1 MKFTVAALAL
11 ATGLLAGQA
20 VAQSST
26 YTVTSTGPYATIT
39 PVSNC
44 TTGPTYP
51 CASFTA
57 AMGVSGSF
65 TVSAPL
71 AANLSNTEI
80 GGQISAYEF
89 SSGLHTT
96 SNTDP
101 NSRLN
106 SLRVTTDASGRITTI
121 NLMQAAQWLGAGSAS
136 NRFNFVAITAT
147 SASSLYNSGCQ
158 TQGTGN
164 SGVADTCLNSVV
176 ADTSRSMA
184 QSSPVALTLVAPAA
198 VPTMTEWAM
207 ILFGALLAGASALMI
222 HRRRIHA

>member
-1 MKFTVAALAL
+1 MNFNVAALAL

-26 YTVTSTGPYATIT
+26 YTVTSTGPYASVT
-39 PVSNC
+39 PVSSC

-51 CASFTA
+51 CASFTT

-71 AANLSNTEI
+71 AANLSDVEI
-80 GGQISAYEF
+80 GGQISAYQF
-89 SSGLHTT
+89 SSGLHTVSST
-96 SNTDP
+96 HP
-101 NSRLN
+101 NSRL
-106 SLRVTTDASGRITTI
+106 STFRVTTDASGRITTI
-121 NLMQAAQWLGAGSAS
+121 NSIAALQWLGAGSAS
-136 NRFNFVAITAT
+136 NRYNAAGI
-147 SASSLYNSGCQ
+147 ASMSGVGAYNLECQ
-158 TQGTGN
+158 IKGTGS
-164 SGVADTCLNSVV
+164 SGVTDTCLS
-176 ADTSRSMA
+176 ATSTTTSQSNA
-184 QSSPVALTLVAPAA
+184 HSSPVALALDAPAA